1 MRAGRALLV
10 LLPLF
15 AVAALAQT
23 PTPQNAD
30 ALFDAAR
37 RGDRAAVVALL
48 DRGVDVNA
56 RSRYGVTALGFA
68 AGEGQLDVVRLLVDR
83 GADLQIADSF
93 YSSRAIDFAIRAG
106 HADVALF
113 LLSRGSKGAAGALNF
128 GIRTR
133 NVALVEAALATDE
146 IDAAGLSNAST
157 FADRQGGSDIAA
169 LVKKAAAS
177 KPAIVPPAIA
187 LEPSALSSFE
197 GRYINPATG
206 AIVTVAIVNRALRLT
221 APGESTVDLEAVE
234 ARQFRASNA
243 PELTVVFGGRGGIV
257 EAMII
262 SRGTTA
268 VRYARE
274 GFADATSPAALAAE
288 PTPSANSNSPRPAAT
303 SSGLPRA
310 PARPWPAFRGAN
322 ASGTADGQGAV
333 TDWDVTTGRNIRWKM
348 PIPGLATS
356 SPIIWGNRVIV
367 VSAASD
373 ADKSFRTGL
382 YGDVAPVNDASRHS
396 WRVHALDLQTGKELW
411 NREVFTGVSRTKR
424 HPKSS
429 QANATPVT
437 DGQRIVAVFG
447 AIGLMVCFDMNG
459 NQLWKTELGPIESG
473 WFLDPAYQW
482 GHASSPVIYKSTVI
496 VQADQARGSFLAAF
510 NLANG
515 RELWR
520 TARTDEVS
528 TWGTP
533 TVLSGPKG
541 DELVTNGTKIRAY
554 DPATGKLLWTLAP
567 NSEIAIGSPVVQRDV
582 VYVTGGYP
590 PVRPVYAVRAGARGD
605 ISLPPGRSTSDAIMW
620 SHDRDGTYISTPI
633 VYRDQLYTLNNNGI
647 LTAYDS
653 ETGKLVFRSR
663 VAGGGAFSASP
674 VAADGRLYMAS
685 EDGEVVVVQAGREYV
700 ELAKNSMGEVVMA
713 TPAISDGLVIIR
725 TLGHVWG
732 IGRGQ

>member
-1 MRAGRALLV
+1 MALLLV
-10 LLPLF
+10 LG
-15 AVAALAQT
+15 AALVAQA
-23 PTPQNAD
+23 PAPADPD

-37 RGDRAAVVALL
+37 RGDRAAVVSLL

-56 RSRYGVTALGFA
+56 RSRYGVSALGFA
-68 AGEGQLDVVRLLVDR
+68 AGEGKMDVVRLLVER
-83 GADLQIADSF
+83 GADLQLADSF
-93 YSSRAIDFAIRAG
+93 YSSRAIDFAIRGG

-128 GIRTR
+128 GIRSKDLS
-133 NVALVEAALATDE
+133 LVQAALASDE
-146 IDAAGLSNAST
+146 MDAAALSSAGT
-157 FADRQGGSDIAA
+157 FADRQGSPEIAA
-169 LVKKAAAS
+169 LVRKAAAA
-177 KPAIVPPAIA
+177 KPATVVRAITLDA
-187 LEPSALSSFE
+187 SALSSFE
-197 GRYINPATG
+197 GRYVNPSSG
-206 AIVTVAIVNRALRLT
+206 AVVTAAIANQALRLT
-221 APGESTVDLEAVE
+221 APGEATIDLEAVD

-243 PELTVVFGGRGGIV
+243 PDLTVVFGGRGGIV

-274 GFADATSPAALAAE
+274 GFADATSPSALAAE
-288 PTPSANSNSPRPAAT
+288 ATTAGSATAAAKPAAAPT
-303 SSGLPRA
+303 APRA
-310 PARPWPAFRGAN
+310 AARPWPAFRGAN
-322 ASGTADGQGAV
+322 ADGTADGQGAV
-333 TDWDVTTGRNIRWKM
+333 TDWDVATGRNVRWKT

-356 SPIIWGNRVIV
+356 SPIIWGDHVIV
-367 VSAASD
+367 VSAASE

-382 YGDVAPVNDASRHS
+382 YGDVTPVDDASPHS
-396 WRVHALDLQTGKELW
+396 WRVHALDLHSGKELW
-411 NREVFTGVSRTKR
+411 SREVFAGPSRTKR
-424 HPKSS
+424 HPKST

-437 DGQRIVAVFG
+437 NGEHIVAVFG
-447 AIGLMVCFDMNG
+447 AIGLMVCYDMSG
-459 NQLWKTELGPIESG
+459 KQLWKTEIGAIESG
-473 WFLDPAYQW
+473 WFLDPTYQW

-496 VQADQARGSFLAAF
+496 VQADQAKGSFLAAF
-510 NLANG
+510 NLATG
-515 RELWR
+515 REVWR
-520 TARTDEVS
+520 SARADEVS

-533 TVLSGPKG
+533 TVLSGAKG

-554 DPATGKLLWTLAP
+554 DPANGKLLWTLAP

-605 ISLPPGRSTSDAIMW
+605 ISLPAGRSSSDAIAW

-663 VAGGGAFSASP
+663 VAGGGAYSASP
-674 VAADGRLYMAS
+674 VAADGKLYLAS
-685 EDGEVVVVQAGREYV
+685 EDGDIVVVQAGREYV

-713 TPAISDGLVIIR
+713 TPAISDGIVIIR
-725 TLGHVWG
+725 TLNHVWA
-732 IGRGQ
+732 IGR

>member
-1 MRAGRALLV
+1 MRSMAMWTLL
-10 LLPLF
+10 
-15 AVAALAQT
+15 AALAQA
-23 PTPQNAD
+23 PAPADPD

-37 RGDRAAVVALL
+37 RGDGAAVVSLL

-68 AGEGQLDVVRLLVDR
+68 AGEGRIDVVRLLVER
-83 GADLQIADSF
+83 GADLQVADSF
-93 YSSRAIDFAIRAG
+93 YGSRAIDFAIRGG

-128 GIRTR
+128 GIRSK
-133 NVALVEAALATDE
+133 NIALVEAALATGE
-146 IDAAGLSNAST
+146 MEAAGLSNASAL
-157 FADRQGGSDIAA
+157 ADRQGGPEIAA
-169 LVKKAAAS
+169 LVKTAAAAA
-177 KPAIVPPAIA
+177 KPATGPRVIA
-187 LEPSALSSFE
+187 LDASALSAFE
-197 GRYINPATG
+197 GRYINPSTG
-206 AIVTVAIVNRALRLT
+206 AVVTAAIANQALRLT
-221 APGESTVDLEAVE
+221 APGEATLDLEAVE

-243 PELTVVFGGRGGIV
+243 PDLTVVFGGRGGLV

-288 PTPSANSNSPRPAAT
+288 PPPAGAAPAKPADAPAA
-303 SSGLPRA
+303 PRTA
-310 PARPWPAFRGAN
+310 ARPWPAFRGAN
-322 ASGTADGQGAV
+322 ADGTADGQGAV
-333 TDWDVTTGRNIRWKM
+333 ADWDVATGRNILWKT
-348 PIPGLATS
+348 PVPGLATS
-356 SPIIWGNRVIV
+356 SPIIWGNHVIV

-382 YGDVAPVNDASRHS
+382 YGDVAPVPDASPHV
-396 WRVHALDLQTGKELW
+396 WRVHALDLRSGKELW
-411 NREVFTGVSRTKR
+411 SREVFAGPSRTKR
-424 HPKSS
+424 HPKST

-437 DGQRIVAVFG
+437 DGQHVVAVFG
-447 AIGLMVCFDMNG
+447 AIGQMVCYDMSG
-459 NQLWKTELGPIESG
+459 KLLWKTDIGTIDSG
-473 WFLDPAYQW
+473 WFLDPTYQW

-496 VQADQARGSFLAAF
+496 VQADQAKGSYLAAF
-510 NLANG
+510 NLATG
-515 RELWR
+515 REVWR
-520 TARTDEVS
+520 TSRADEVS

-533 TVLSGPKG
+533 TLLSGPKG

-554 DPATGKLLWTLAP
+554 DPSSGKLLWTLAP

-590 PVRPVYAVRAGARGD
+590 PVRPVYAVRGGARGD
-605 ISLPPGRSTSDAIMW
+605 ISLPAGRTSSDAIIW

-653 ETGKLVFRSR
+653 ESGKLVFRSR
-663 VAGGGAFSASP
+663 VAGGGAYSASP

-685 EDGEVVVVQAGREYV
+685 EDGDVVVLQAGREYV
-700 ELAKNSMGEVVMA
+700 ELAKNSMNEVVMA
-713 TPAISDGLVIIR
+713 TPAISDGIVIIR
-725 TLGHVWG
+725 TLNHVWG
-732 IGRGQ
+732 IGK